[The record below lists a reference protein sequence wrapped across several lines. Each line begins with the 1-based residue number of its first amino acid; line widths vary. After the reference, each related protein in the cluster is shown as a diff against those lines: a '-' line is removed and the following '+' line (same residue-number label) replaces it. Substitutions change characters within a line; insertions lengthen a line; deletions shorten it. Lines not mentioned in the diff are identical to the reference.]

1 MSYAY
6 KEDNIVHGEN
16 NSNFIIGDI
25 EDPSLNEAINKKI
38 NNTTNEYDYSRDI
51 MLKTLSN
58 KEKITYEVKKKTI
71 KKETT
76 KQKYYRTISNNVV
89 NFENKLKGI
98 IKIV

>member
-1 MSYAY
+1 
-6 KEDNIVHGEN
+6 
-16 NSNFIIGDI
+16 
-25 EDPSLNEAINKKI
+25 
-38 NNTTNEYDYSRDI
+38 

-58 KEKITYEVKKKTI
+58 KEKITYEVKKNPI